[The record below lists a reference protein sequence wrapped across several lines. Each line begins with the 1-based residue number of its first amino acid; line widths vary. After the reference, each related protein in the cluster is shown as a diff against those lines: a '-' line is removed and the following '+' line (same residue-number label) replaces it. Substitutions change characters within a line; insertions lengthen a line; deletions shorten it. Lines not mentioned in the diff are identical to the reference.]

1 MFPVTDVIPSRTR
14 PLVTMA
20 LIALNALAFGYEWTV
35 DDAALRSLVHQRGL
49 VPAAFSWP
57 DVFWS
62 LFLHA
67 GWLHV
72 AANVLCLWLFGAN
85 VEDRLGRFRYVV
97 FYLGCGL
104 AAAMVHISLTPNSTV
119 PMIGASGA
127 LAGVMGAYFVWY
139 PQSRVLTA
147 VFAVVF
153 FDLVEI
159 PAIFYLGSWFLAQL
173 FTDAGTIGAR
183 TAQGSAAFLSYVSA
197 FGIGAISGLYWRF
210 REQTLRGYW
219 VTEVQKKPT
228 RAEHLPRA

>member
-1 MFPVTDVIPSRTR
+1 MFPVSDVIPSRTR
-14 PLVTMA
+14 PLVTIA
-20 LIALNALAFGYEWTV
+20 LIALNALAFGYELHV
-35 DDAALRSLVHQRGL
+35 DDADLRALVGQRGL

-85 VEDRLGRFRYVV
+85 VEDRLGRFRYVL

-104 AAAMVHISLTPNSTV
+104 TAAIVYISLTPNSTV

-127 LAGVMGAYFVWY
+127 LAGVMGAYLVLY

-147 VFAVVF
+147 VCAVVF

-159 PAIFYLGSWFLAQL
+159 PAIFYLGAWFLVQL
-173 FTDAGTIGAR
+173 FTDVGTIGAR
-183 TAQGSAAFLSYVSA
+183 TAHGSAAFLSCVSA
-197 FGIGAISGLYWRF
+197 FGIGAIGGLYWRF

-219 VTEVQKKPT
+219 VTEAQKKPT
-228 RAEHLPRA
+228 AR